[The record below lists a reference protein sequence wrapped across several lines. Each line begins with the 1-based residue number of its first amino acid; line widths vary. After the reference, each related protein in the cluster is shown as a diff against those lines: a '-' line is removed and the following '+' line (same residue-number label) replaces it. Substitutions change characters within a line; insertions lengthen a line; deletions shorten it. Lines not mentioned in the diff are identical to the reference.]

1 MLVLSLRSQRSDWL
15 GLVCLGLLKHG
26 LCIPAPRQG
35 PAAHERARGRK
46 FLQGRDY
53 AQFPPPPTR
62 SLLVLHELCRKSTR
76 NLNLL
81 LRYTTLQTGL
91 CSPRICS
98 IFFSSSLSSL
108 FLCVC
113 VWVMWW
119 RMGQS
124 HWRTERGNVTAAQCW
139 SRFSAWQAL
148 KAIPLMDE
156 VGGAG
161 WGGG

>member
-91 CSPRICS
+91 CSARICS

-113 VWVMWW
+113 VCGSCGEGWANLI
-119 RMGQS
+119 G
-124 HWRTERGNVTAAQCW
+124 ERSGETLQLHNAEAGFLPDRHLK
-139 SRFSAWQAL
+139 RFHSW
-148 KAIPLMDE
+148 MR
-156 VGGAG
+156 
-161 WGGG
+161 